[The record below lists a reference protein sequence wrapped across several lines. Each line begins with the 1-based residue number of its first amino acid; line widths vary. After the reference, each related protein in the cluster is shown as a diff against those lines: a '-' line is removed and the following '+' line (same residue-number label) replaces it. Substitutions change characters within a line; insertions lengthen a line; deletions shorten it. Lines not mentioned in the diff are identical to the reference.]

1 MRSMILKAVAAAA
14 ALLASGCAGV
24 PGNGYGV
31 SESRLKQMGAQ
42 VRADVERGR
51 IPGAVMV
58 VARNGSPVYAEAIGV
73 LDPKSGAPMR
83 MDAIFR
89 IYSMTKPIVSVGI
102 LMLVEEG
109 RLQLADSASK
119 YLPELKGLKV
129 GVEKKDASGKTVL
142 EEVPAQREMTVQDL
156 LRHTSGLT
164 YGVFGRSLVKDEYN
178 KVKAL
183 SDDQSNTEMVAK
195 LGKLPLAY
203 HPGTTWDYSMSTD
216 VLGALIERV
225 SGQTLDVFLAQRIL
239 GPLGMKDTGFWVE
252 PSQHGRIAEPFAV
265 DPDSKAQVTLTNVHQ
280 PRRWLSGGGGMVSTA
295 SDYLRFSQMLL
306 NGGAIDGVRILSRK
320 SVEYMTSDHL
330 GAIRGPAYAPGPGY
344 GFGLGFAVRTAAG
357 QSAVPGSQGEHN
369 WGGFGGTAFWI
380 DPREKLIA
388 IWMMQAPN
396 QRTYY
401 RALFRNY
408 VYSALD

>member
-1 MRSMILKAVAAAA
+1 VQSMILKTAAVAAA
-14 ALLASGCAGV
+14 LFTLGCAGV
-24 PGNGYGV
+24 PGNSNGV
-31 SESRLKQMGAQ
+31 SEARLRQMGEQ
-42 VRADVERGR
+42 VRADVETGR
-51 IPGAVMV
+51 IPGAVIV
-58 VARNGSPVYAEAIGV
+58 VARNGNPVYTEAIGV

-89 IYSMTKPIVSVGI
+89 VYSMTKPIVSVGI
-102 LMLVEEG
+102 MMLVEEG
-109 RLQLADSASK
+109 RLQLADPASK

-129 GVEKKDASGKTVL
+129 GVEKKDASGRTVL

-164 YGVFGRSLVKDEYN
+164 YGVFGKSLVKDAYN
-178 KVKAL
+178 SSKML
-183 SDDQSNTEMVAK
+183 SDDQSNAEMVAK

-203 HPGTTWDYSMSTD
+203 QPGTTWDYSMSTD

-225 SGQTLDVFLAQRIL
+225 SGRTLDAFLSQKIL
-239 GPLGMKDTGFWVE
+239 MPLGMKDTGFWVE

-265 DPDSKAQVTLTNVHQ
+265 DPDSKQAVTLTNVHQ

-306 NGGAIDGVRILSRK
+306 NGGALDGVRIVSRK
-320 SVEYMTSDHL
+320 TVEYMASDHL
-330 GAIRGPAYAPGPGY
+330 GLIRGPAYAPGPGY

-357 QSAVPGSQGEHN
+357 QSAVPGSPGEHN

-380 DPREKLIA
+380 DPQEKLIA